1 MTWAQAIEGGSR
13 GGIIESKKEFRE
25 VVKAWR
31 DFTNIH
37 DGPDPEWAGS
47 GMYEFDGAMGDDGR
61 GEIIFKKL
69 KEAKYA

>member
-1 MTWAQAIEGGSR
+1 MTWAQAIEEGSR

-31 DFTNIH
+31 DFTKIH
-37 DGPDPEWAGS
+37 DGPDPKWDGP
-47 GMYEFDGAMGDDGR
+47 GMYEFYNND
-61 GEIIFKKL
+61 EIIFKKL